1 GVPMMRWSL
10 PLSLLL
16 IVATGCSGNLGTRLG
31 GGPDPAAAQ
40 VEELKRRVLELQR
53 QSAVHEIEIER
64 LRQRLAAIE
73 GGPAKGAPA
82 QAARPATPPP
92 PTPEPVVRTRPVRPA
107 APPAQ
112 PIEESD
118 LDVQAFGQPVTPP
131 LGDDGRL
138 PAPTAPSQPAPSQ
151 PAPSQAAP
159 TAAAPGPQAPAAPP
173 AAATQPLTEAAQ
185 NLYDEGYTLY
195 HEERFLDA
203 EATFRRFLQ
212 AYAGTDLADNAQYW
226 IGESRYA
233 RKDYQGAL
241 AAFSE
246 TVQRFPD
253 GNKVPDAMIKAGQC
267 LELLGDLDAARDT
280 YEEVERRF
288 PNSAASV
295 AAGEHLKAMR

>member
-1 GVPMMRWSL
+1 MMKRWTL

-16 IVATGCSGNLGTRLG
+16 ILASGCSSNLGTRLG

-40 VEELKRRVLELQR
+40 IEELKRRVLELQR
-53 QSAVHEIEIER
+53 QSTVHELELER
-64 LRQRLAAIE
+64 LRQRLASLEA
-73 GGPAKGAPA
+73 GGSARG
-82 QAARPATPPP
+82 ARPAPAGTAAPAPAPPK
-92 PTPEPVVRTRPVRPA
+92 PEPVVRTRPVPPTSAPA
-107 APPAQ
+107 K

-118 LDVQAFGQPVTPP
+118 LDVQGFGQPVTPP
-131 LGDDGRL
+131 LGEDGRL
-138 PAPTAPSQPAPSQ
+138 PPSANPPA
-151 PAPSQAAP
+151 
-159 TAAAPGPQAPAAPP
+159 TKAPP
-173 AAATQPLTEAAQ
+173 ATPPATGAPASAQPLTEAAQ

-195 HEERFLDA
+195 HEGRYLDA

-212 AYAGTDLADNAQYW
+212 AHAGTDLADNAQYW

-267 LELLGDLDAARDT
+267 LELLGDGDAARET
-280 YEEVERRF
+280 YQEVMRRF
-288 PNSAASV
+288 PDSAASV
-295 AAGEHLKAMR
+295 AAGEHLEAMR